1 MIQLILL
8 SILDQIFLKFDKLMA
23 IHENILKHRGKIK
36 FEHWFYDLSFK
47 SSLAIAFFTFS
58 LFFCLIFPHIAVLA
72 LILFTYLYHAEKYN
86 LMYRYPLEFES
97 QKISRKTLVKNS
109 FYAVI
114 LFQVGMI
121 ALGSLGGPQINLTNK
136 TVVYLLC
143 FVLIQLIVLVTIF
156 EFMRKPWQGAE
167 IQIEKILEEQ

>member
-1 MIQLILL
+1 
-8 SILDQIFLKFDKLMA
+8 
-23 IHENILKHRGKIK
+23 
-36 FEHWFYDLSFK
+36 
-47 SSLAIAFFTFS
+47 
-58 LFFCLIFPHIAVLA
+58 
-72 LILFTYLYHAEKYN
+72 
-86 LMYRYPLEFES
+86 
-97 QKISRKTLVKNS
+97 
-109 FYAVI
+109 
-114 LFQVGMI
+114 MI